1 MLSVCTRRDCC
12 SEDTGVASAQSIDVG
27 VCVGG
32 GSTGDAGRGDS
43 RCARDG
49 QPTNA
54 SLALIVVVVQR
65 EFNTIISLHETSTL
79 NVSSTPSSHCTRRP
93 CCSDTR
99 VATPAKFCCP
109 STCTGYLSTLWVKK
123 KQDTKLL
130 AITSLIIIRL
140 SIFFSLADSVINLR
154 QILV

>member
-12 SEDTGVASAQSIDVG
+12 SEDTGVASAESIDVG

-54 SLALIVVVVQR
+54 SLALIVLVVQR
-65 EFNTIISLHETSTL
+65 EFNTVISLHETSTL
-79 NVSSTPSSHCTRRP
+79 NVSSTARYVHVEREFNAVISLHETSM
-93 CCSDTR
+93 
-99 VATPAKFCCP
+99 
-109 STCTGYLSTLWVKK
+109 
-123 KQDTKLL
+123 LL
-130 AITSLIIIRL
+130 
-140 SIFFSLADSVINLR
+140 
-154 QILV
+154 